1 MGIFKRKD
9 SNAPDGKAAGKIRNS
24 RFAASLGILKNNQ
37 FVLSVLAVLLGVV
50 FLIWPDILL
59 TILVRFIGAVFIL
72 GGIVAVVM
80 FFTSRERMI
89 MHSIVLGVG
98 VVMAVIGV
106 WILISPEF
114 LITLMPKIIGL
125 LLLICGIT
133 SFTGTVTLARRSY
146 SRWWISLLLSIGILA
161 AADPAFR
168 DRNAVREDRRRG
180 IHLYGGSQ
188 SLDILQTEPP
198 AEDHG
203 AGITGDRNA
212 GRSGGVR
219 TALILL

>member
-161 AADPAFR
+161 AALVLLIRPFEIVTLFVR
-168 DRNAVREDRRRG
+168 IVGAVFIYTGAVNLWIFFKLNRLLKITVQE
-180 IHLYGGSQ
+180 SQ
-188 SLDILQTEPP
+188 AIETQGEVVESEP
-198 AEDHG
+198 
-203 AGITGDRNA
+203 
-212 GRSGGVR
+212 
-219 TALILL
+219 L